1 MAALPEFPTASAS
14 ETIAFCWQQV
24 EGQKRQLITSWVVM
38 VLAVVMADIACPLVF
53 AAILNRVSSLP
64 AHATAGEWH
73 AFGPL
78 LCAYATAALVAVGF
92 WRIAGWLEWGACVR
106 SFATGVNNGYHHLL
120 TLSYRWHMDH
130 PAGEVISSLGNFSWA
145 FVEMVDVASWG
156 LLPVVVVVL
165 SAITVLAVFAWPAA
179 LALLVMVSGFVV
191 VIYRRL
197 RLVRAASEAFENHH
211 SQATGVVADTVTNL
225 MAVRSAATEPLERR
239 RVEDLMRQS
248 VAADLRARS
257 IFMRTQLELESSIVL
272 GTLLALIA
280 GTTMAVH
287 HWASTA
293 ALYLILYY
301 SAQVALNL
309 QQSFEHLRLFARSL
323 GRAAKFTAIAGE
335 EVEIHDAP
343 QAGRL
348 EVSTATVEFSHV
360 GFGYRSG
367 AKLFDDLNITV
378 EPGEHVALV
387 GPSGSGKS
395 TLSKLLLRL
404 MDVECGRILVDGQD
418 IRDVTLS
425 SLRGAISYVPQDP
438 QLLHRTIAENI
449 CYGVDR
455 GPDGGWGRRC
465 GIAGR
470 GLRDRPRRGPGRP
483 CGGVRLRAA
492 RRVRH
497 GGGRTGPE
505 AVRRPASAG
514 GYCPGNGQTGPHPG
528 VGRGHCRP
536 RLGVRA
542 PRARGAVAADGAV
555 DGAGDR
561 PPALHHRPHGPH
573 HGVRPGE
580 DRGGGYPRRAA
591 RPRWARPVRGS
602 CGSTSPAGSWWSN
615 PRRCRRGSSGQ
626 VGRRVISSR
635 ALSLRMSRRSS
646 ALKFLSSTT

>member
-14 ETIAFCWQQV
+14 ETVAFCWQQV

-38 VLAVVMADIACPLVF
+38 TLAVVMADVACPLVF
-53 AAILNRVSSLP
+53 ASILDRVSSLP
-64 AHATAGEWH
+64 ARATAGQWH
-73 AFGPL
+73 TFGPL
-78 LCAYATAALVAVGF
+78 LAAYSVAALVAVGL
-92 WRIAGWLEWGACVR
+92 WRVAGWLEWGACVR
-106 SFATGVNNGYHHLL
+106 SFATGVNNGYRHLL

-145 FVEMVDVASWG
+145 FAEMVDVVSWG

-165 SAITVLAVFAWPAA
+165 SAIAVLAVVAWPAA
-179 LALLVMVSGFVV
+179 LALLVMVAGFVV

-257 IFMRTQLELESSIVL
+257 IFMRTQLELESSIVV

-301 SAQVALNL
+301 SAQVAINL

-323 GRAAKFTAIAGE
+323 GRAAKFAAIAGE
-335 EVEIHDAP
+335 EVEIHDSP
-343 QAGRL
+343 GAGCL
-348 EVSTATVEFSHV
+348 EVSAATVQFSHV

-367 AKLFDDLNITV
+367 AKLFDDLNIVV

-404 MDVECGRILVDGQD
+404 MDVECGRILVDGRD

-449 CYGVDR
+449 CYG
-455 GPDGGWGRRC
+455 
-465 GIAGR
+465 
-470 GLRDRPRRGPGRP
+470 L
-483 CGGVRLRAA
+483 AA
-492 RRVRH
+492 
-497 GGGRTGPE
+497 
-505 AVRRPASAG
+505 
-514 GYCPGNGQTGPHPG
+514 
-528 VGRGHCRP
+528 
-536 RLGVRA
+536 
-542 PRARGAVAADGAV
+542 AADPVPGA
-555 DGAGDR
+555 DGS
-561 PPALHHRPHGPH
+561 
-573 HGVRPGE
+573 
-580 DRGGGYPRRAA
+580 AA
-591 RPRWARPVRGS
+591 RPAVDYQIVH
-602 CGSTSPAGSWWSN
+602 T
-615 PRRCRRGSSGQ
+615 
-626 VGRRVISSR
+626 VGRAAHVEEFVYALPDGYDTVVGERGLKLSGGQRQRVAIAQAMAKQAPILVLDEATA
-635 ALSLRMSRRSS
+635 ALDSESEHLVQQALWRLMERST
-646 ALKFLSSTT
+646 ALVIAHRLSTIAHMDRIVVFDRGRIVEEGSHAELLGRGPQGLYARLWQHQSGGFLVE

>member
-24 EGQKRQLITSWVVM
+24 EGQKRQLITSWVM
-38 VLAVVMADIACPLVF
+38 MALAVVMADVACPIVF

-73 AFGPL
+73 TFGPL
-78 LCAYATAALVAVGF
+78 LCAYAVAALVAVGL
-92 WRIAGWLEWGACVR
+92 WRFAGWLEWGACVR
-106 SFATGVNNGYHHLL
+106 SFATGVNNGYRHLL

-145 FVEMVDVASWG
+145 FVEMIDVVSWG

-165 SAITVLAVFAWPAA
+165 SAIGVLAVFAWPAA
-179 LALLVMVSGFVV
+179 LALLVMVTGFVV

-197 RLVRAASEAFENHH
+197 RLVRAAAEEFENHH

-239 RVEDLMRQS
+239 RVEDLMHQS

-293 ALYLILYY
+293 VLYLILYY

-343 QAGRL
+343 HADRL
-348 EVSTATVEFSHV
+348 KVSTATVEFSHV

-367 AKLFDDLNITV
+367 ATLFDDLNITV

-404 MDVECGRILVDGQD
+404 MDVECGRIMVDGQD

-425 SLRGAISYVPQDP
+425 SLRGAVSYVPQDP

-449 CYGVDR
+449 CYGLGSADVPVAGGAGSVAPPAVDYEIVHTVGRAAHVEEFVYALPDGYDTVVGERGLKLSGGQRQRVAIAQAMAKQAPILVLDEATAALDSESEHLVQEALWRLMERSTALVIAHRLSTIAHMDRIVVFDR
-455 GPDGGWGRRC
+455 GRIVEEGTHAELLG
-465 GIAGR
+465 
-470 GLRDRPRRGPGRP
+470 
-483 CGGVRLRAA
+483 
-492 RRVRH
+492 H
-497 GGGRTGPE
+497 GGQGLYARLWQHQ
-505 AVRRPASAG
+505 SG
-514 GYCPGNGQTGPHPG
+514 G
-528 VGRGHCRP
+528 
-536 RLGVRA
+536 
-542 PRARGAVAADGAV
+542 
-555 DGAGDR
+555 
-561 PPALHHRPHGPH
+561 
-573 HGVRPGE
+573 
-580 DRGGGYPRRAA
+580 
-591 RPRWARPVRGS
+591 
-602 CGSTSPAGSWWSN
+602 
-615 PRRCRRGSSGQ
+615 
-626 VGRRVISSR
+626 
-635 ALSLRMSRRSS
+635 
-646 ALKFLSSTT
+646 FLVE